1 MSNADNIRRAI
12 TKLGFFTG
20 DIGEHQ
26 FVARLLN
33 LASSGNSID
42 PSSTVDAFE
51 AMDGSVDTSP
61 GSDLEKLL
69 SSLIGLTDG
78 GTFTGNFIQDV
89 KDFVEVGPDETAPP
103 EKLVASMR
111 DAGENLLFT
120 VTAEETFG
128 NATGQGSSSF
138 TTALPSKN
146 LSKDIPSPIRF
157 SPPTFSTCLVLE
169 INFMSTIIKLMRI

>member
-1 MSNADNIRRAI
+1 MDIE
-12 TKLGFFTG
+12 TG
-20 DIGEHQ
+20 DSSILLQNTTFDHNTAEGEIFSTGGALCIG
-26 FVARLLN
+26 
-33 LASSGNSID
+33 GG
-42 PSSTVDAFE
+42 SSTVDAFE

-128 NATGQGSSSF
+128 ETGYLEKEKGREVGSHDLFLRHSGPF
-138 TTALPSKN
+138 
-146 LSKDIPSPIRF
+146 
-157 SPPTFSTCLVLE
+157 
-169 INFMSTIIKLMRI
+169 